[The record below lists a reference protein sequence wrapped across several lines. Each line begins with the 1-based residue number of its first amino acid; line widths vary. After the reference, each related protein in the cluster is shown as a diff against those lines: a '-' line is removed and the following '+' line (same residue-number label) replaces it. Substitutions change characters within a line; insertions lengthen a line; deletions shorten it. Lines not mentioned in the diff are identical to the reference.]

1 MTDTST
7 GSARTG
13 DAGLTGLDI
22 RQCRDALARR
32 DFTAAEVSVATLDA
46 LSQAGARLN
55 AVARLEPEATQAQ
68 AEAADA
74 ARPTGSAPD
83 APLLGVPLAHKDL
96 YGRQGWV
103 MEAGST
109 ILRGHVATQ
118 TAFACTALDRAGA
131 LDLGR
136 LNTVEFAL
144 GAEGLNA
151 HTGPVKNPW
160 NPEHVTGGSSSG
172 AAAAVACGAIAGALG
187 SDTGGSIRMPSAACG
202 LVGLKPTAGLVSR
215 SGVFALSG
223 SLDTVGPLTRTVT
236 DAALMLAALAGH
248 DPADPQS
255 IARPPVDYTATLE
268 DGLHGLRIGVPRHYF
283 DDPLSPEVALRMDE
297 ARTLLQGEG
306 GILVPVDL
314 PGIDIANRL
323 NMLIIGVEAATQH
336 AAWLATRA
344 GDYGP
349 VTRMRMVA
357 GLFQPAG
364 AYLRA
369 LERRASLLA
378 ETLTGALSQVDM
390 IFAPTWPIEVPR
402 IDAAEASVLPG
413 GTGAEDLGHCVR
425 PVNFLG
431 LPAIALPAGLTANGL
446 PTGFQLIGRPFSEA
460 LLLRAAR
467 AHERA
472 FAFWQDHRPA
482 TWLG

>member
-1 MTDTST
+1 MTGTIS
-7 GSARTG
+7 GSVQTG
-13 DAGLTGLDI
+13 DEGLIGLDI
-22 RQCRDALARR
+22 SQCRAAIVRG
-32 DFTAAEVSVATLDA
+32 DFTAVEATAATLDA
-46 LSQAGARLN
+46 LSQAGAHLN
-55 AVARLEPEATQAQ
+55 AVARLEPEAAHAQ
-68 AEAADA
+68 AHEADA
-74 ARPTGSAPD
+74 ARLTGVASD

-96 YGRQGWV
+96 YGRKGWAL
-103 MEAGST
+103 EAGSA
-109 ILRGHVATQ
+109 ILRGNVATQ
-118 TAFACTALDRAGA
+118 TAFACTALDHAGA

-144 GAEGLNA
+144 GGEGLNA

-160 NPEHVTGGSSSG
+160 NPDHVTGGSSSG
-172 AAAAVACGAIAGALG
+172 SAAAVASGAIAGALG
-187 SDTGGSIRMPSAACG
+187 SDTGGSIRMPAAACG

-215 SGVFALSG
+215 AGVFALSG
-223 SLDTVGPLTRTVT
+223 SLDTVGPMTRTVT
-236 DAALMLAALAGH
+236 DAALMLSVIAGH
-248 DPADPQS
+248 DPSDPQS
-255 IARPPVDYTATLE
+255 IARPPVDYMSTLE
-268 DGLHGLRIGVPRHYF
+268 DGLRGLRIGVPRHYF
-283 DDPLSPEVALRMDE
+283 NDTLAPEVALRMDDTL
-297 ARTLLQGEG
+297 TLLESEG
-306 GILVPVDL
+306 AVLIPVDI

-323 NMLIIGVEAATQH
+323 NMLIIGVEAAAQH
-336 AAWLATRA
+336 AVLLATRA

-349 VTRMRMVA
+349 VTRMRMIA

-378 ETLTGALSQVDM
+378 ETLAGALSQVDIM
-390 IFAPTWPIEVPR
+390 FAPTWPIEVPR
-402 IDAAEASVLPG
+402 IDLAEASVLPG
-413 GTGAEDLGHCVR
+413 GTGAEDLGHSVR

-472 FAFWQDHRPA
+472 FAFWQSHCPVI
-482 TWLG
+482 WFS

>member
-1 MTDTST
+1 MTDTDT
-7 GSARTG
+7 GSAMTG
-13 DAGLTGLDI
+13 DSGLTGRTI
-22 RQCRDALARR
+22 GETRDALARR
-32 DFTAAEVSVATLDA
+32 DFTAAEASLATLDA
-46 LSQAGARLN
+46 LSQAGSRLN
-55 AVARLEPEATQAQ
+55 AVARLEPEAAHVQAK
-68 AEAADA
+68 AADA
-74 ARPTGSAPD
+74 ALQTGSASGT
-83 APLLGVPLAHKDL
+83 PLLGVPLAHKDL

-103 MEAGST
+103 LEAGSA
-109 ILRGHVATQ
+109 ILRGNVATQ

-144 GAEGLNA
+144 GGEGLNA
-151 HTGPVKNPW
+151 HTGPVRNPW
-160 NPEHVTGGSSSG
+160 NPDHVTGGSSSG
-172 AAAAVACGAIAGALG
+172 PAAAVACGAVAGALG
-187 SDTGGSIRMPSAACG
+187 SDTGGSIRMPAAACG

-215 SGVFALSG
+215 AGVFALSG
-223 SLDTVGPLTRTVT
+223 SLDTVGPMTRTVT

-248 DPADPQS
+248 DPSDPQS
-255 IARPPVDYTATLE
+255 IARPPVDYAVTLE

-283 DDPLSPEVALRMDE
+283 NDPVAPEVALRMEE
-297 ARTLLQGEG
+297 ALTLLGVEG
-306 GILVPVDL
+306 GTLVPVDL

-336 AAWLATRA
+336 AAWLAARA

-369 LERRASLLA
+369 LERRASLLT
-378 ETLTGALSQVDM
+378 ETLDGALSQVDM

-402 IDAAEASVLPG
+402 IDTAEASVLPG

-446 PTGFQLIGRPFSEA
+446 PTGFQLIARPFSEA
-460 LLLRAAR
+460 LLLRAGR

-472 FAFWQDHRPA
+472 FGFWQDHRPA
-482 TWLG
+482 IWLG

>member
-1 MTDTST
+1 MTDTLT
-7 GSARTG
+7 GPTETG
-13 DAGLTGLDI
+13 ATGLTGLTI
-22 RQCRDALARR
+22 AQTREALARR
-32 DFTAAEVSVATLDA
+32 DFTAAEATAATLSA
-46 LSQAGARLN
+46 LSRAGAELN
-55 AVARLEPEATQAQ
+55 AVARLERATAQAQ

-74 ARPTGSAPD
+74 ALAEGSA

-96 YGRQGWV
+96 YGRAGWV
-103 MEAGST
+103 LEAGSA
-109 ILRGHVATQ
+109 ILRGHVATR
-118 TAFACTALDRAGA
+118 TAFACAGLDRAGA

-151 HTGPVKNPW
+151 HTGPVRNPW
-160 NPEHVTGGSSSG
+160 NPDHVTGGSSSG
-172 AAAAVACGAIAGALG
+172 PAAAVACGAIAGTLG

-215 SGVFALSG
+215 AGVFALSG
-223 SLDTVGPLTRTVT
+223 SLDTVGPMTRTVT
-236 DAALMLAALAGH
+236 DAALMLSALAGH

-255 IARPPVDYTATLE
+255 VARTPVDYSATLE
-268 DGLHGLRIGVPRHYF
+268 DGLRGLRIEEA
-283 DDPLSPEVALRMDE
+283 LS
-297 ARTLLQGEG
+297 LLVVEG
-306 GILVPVDL
+306 AVLVPVDL
-314 PGIDIANRL
+314 PGIEIANRL
-323 NMLIIGVEAATQH
+323 NMLITGVEGATQH

-349 VTRMRMVA
+349 VTRMRMIA

-369 LERRASLLA
+369 LERRGSLLA
-378 ETLTGALSQVDM
+378 ETLDGALSQADM
-390 IFAPTWPIEVPR
+390 LFTPTWPVEVPR
-402 IDAAEASVLPG
+402 IDAAEAAVLPG

-431 LPAIALPAGLTANGL
+431 LPAIALPAGVTANGL

-472 FAFWQDHRPA
+472 FAFWEDNRPA
-482 TWLG
+482 IWLG